1 MIKKIFTNISFLV
14 LAVFICH
21 TTKRL
26 NLYDLIL
33 LHSVLLICYEIWDKG
48 GTNGE

>member
-1 MIKKIFTNISFLV
+1 MIKKYFIDILFLI

-48 GTNGE
+48 ETNGE

>member
-1 MIKKIFTNISFLV
+1 MIKKTFIDILFLA

-21 TTKRL
+21 ATKRL

-48 GTNGE
+48 ATNGE

>member
-1 MIKKIFTNISFLV
+1 MIKKIITNISFLV
-14 LAVFICH
+14 LAAFICH

-33 LHSVLLICYEIWDKG
+33 LHSLLLICYEILDKK
-48 GTNGE
+48 